1 MPPLAARRSPA
12 PFSAELRRLGRRLPP
27 ALAKAK
33 HPGTVERILHA
44 AEGIFA
50 EKGLEGAR
58 TGAIARTARVNT
70 ALLYYYCRSKED
82 LHRFTLELLFSQL
95 RDQVGATLEGPAAPQ
110 QRLIDYVNAYFD
122 FVAAHPNYPRLVQR
136 QLMSRGPGLG
146 GIVDAFYR
154 PLHDGLGG
162 TIRAGIARGEFREV
176 DPRQTVLTLVAM
188 TVFYFAAAPVVGELW
203 RCDPLAPGR
212 VAARRHSVL
221 DFLEHGLF
229 TSSARKR

>member
-1 MPPLAARRSPA
+1 MPGLATSRSPS
-12 PFSAELRRLGRRLPP
+12 PFSAELRRLGPRLPQ

-33 HPGTVERILHA
+33 RPGTVQRILRA

-50 EKGLEGAR
+50 ERGLEGAR
-58 TGAIARTARVNT
+58 TGAIARAARVNK
-70 ALLYYYCRSKED
+70 ALLYYYFRSKED

-95 RDQVGATLEGPAAPQ
+95 RDQVGATLESSAPPH
-110 QRLIDYVNAYFD
+110 QRLLDYVSAYFD
-122 FVAAHPNYPRLVQR
+122 FVSAHPNYPRLVQR

-154 PLHDGLGG
+154 PLHDRLAA
-162 TIRAGIARGEFREV
+162 TIRAGVARGEFRDV

-203 RCDPLAPGR
+203 RCNPLAPSR
-212 VAARRHSVL
+212 VAARQRAVL

-229 TSSARKR
+229 ASPARTR